1 MSCLDLM
8 ETRGKGSLSSLGEKV
23 SFFALLFTMMS
34 ISSSPHPVLMLISY
48 LVHEAGHLFFAKLVG
63 AKIRKIRGGVFKL
76 AISYDCADI
85 SYKREA
91 LVCLGGVIFNIGL
104 AMLALTIKNS
114 DIRGFLIV
122 CNLSLAFMN
131 LYPVSILDGGRIV
144 KTVLLAT
151 VSEEKAEKISRYVSF
166 FGAFL
171 LWLIATY
178 LQLVLQSNVSI
189 FFISVFLLIQL
200 CFSV

>member
-1 MSCLDLM
+1 MNN
-8 ETRGKGSLSSLGEKV
+8 LGEKL
-23 SFFALLFTMMS
+23 SIFALLFTMMS
-34 ISSSPHPVLMLISY
+34 ISSSPHPILMLISY
-48 LVHEAGHLFFAKLVG
+48 LVHEAGHLFFAKVMG

-76 AISYDCADI
+76 AISYDCAHI

-144 KTVLLAT
+144 RTVLLAT

-178 LQLVLQSNVSI
+178 LQLVVKSNVSI
-189 FFISVFLLIQL
+189 FFISVFLLVQL
-200 CFSV
+200 CFSI